1 MQEFAFGTNPAVS
14 SSGAIAYVAG
24 GAVTAA
30 GSPVAVNVAV
40 GGGVDY
46 RAVFGR
52 RKTYV
57 ADGLTYT
64 VQFSVDFS
72 TWTNSVDVPTV
83 LTASDSG
90 NPSEIEAVS
99 VPYPVFIPYTRGG
112 IPGVEKPT
120 FFRVGV
126 TSSY

>member
-1 MQEFAFGTNPAVS
+1 M
-14 SSGAIAYVAG
+14 AG
-24 GAVTAA
+24 GAVTTP

-64 VQFSVDFS
+64 VQFSVDMAS
-72 TWTNSVDVPTV
+72 WTNSTDTPTV
-83 LTASDSG
+83 LTASDST
-90 NPSEIEAVS
+90 NPSTIEAVS
-99 VPYPVFIPYTRGG
+99 VPYPLVIPYTRGG